1 MYLMKNRLREIT
13 LCLLC
18 PLCTLAII
26 AGCTE
31 RTPGENNERS
41 DEPPGL
47 IPDQILYQSDILLS
61 ERGVKKV
68 LIESDY
74 LEKYSS
80 KDSTIMA
87 GIEATFFDSLGQIT
101 STLVSDSGIIRENSK
116 RLEVWGDVKVMSNN
130 GVSLEADSLFWDQ
143 ERDSVTTESFVR
155 ITHRGNVQT
164 GYGLQSDNSLTNFR
178 IKREVKGELEDV
190 EATERKRR

>member
-1 MYLMKNRLREIT
+1 MKNKPGKAALRIM
-13 LCLLC
+13 CIFC
-18 PLCTLAII
+18 AFAII

-31 RTPGENNERS
+31 RTPGDNSGQS
-41 DEPPGL
+41 DEPPRL
-47 IPDQILYQSDILLS
+47 IPDQILYQSNILLS

-74 LEKYSS
+74 LEKYAS

-116 RLEVWGDVKVMSNN
+116 RLEVWGNVKVVSNN
-130 GVSLEADSLFWDQ
+130 GVTLEADSLFWDH

-178 IKREVKGELEDV
+178 IMREVKGELEDIK
-190 EATERKRR
+190 AAERKQR

>member
-1 MYLMKNRLREIT
+1 MKNKLGKAAFRIM
-13 LCLLC
+13 CIFC
-18 PLCTLAII
+18 VLALI

-31 RTPGENNERS
+31 RTPGDNSGQS
-41 DEPPGL
+41 DEPPRL
-47 IPDQILYQSDILLS
+47 IPDQILYQSNILLS
-61 ERGVKKV
+61 ERGIKKV

-116 RLEVWGDVKVMSNN
+116 RLEVWGNVKVVSSN
-130 GVSLEADSLFWDQ
+130 GVTLEADSLFWDQ

-178 IKREVKGELEDV
+178 IMREVKGELEDIK
-190 EATERKRR
+190 AAERKRH

>member
-1 MYLMKNRLREIT
+1 MKNKPGHIALHL
-13 LCLLC
+13 LCLFC
-18 PLCTLAII
+18 VLAL
-26 AGCTE
+26 AAACTE
-31 RTPGENNERS
+31 RTSEDNSRKP
-41 DEPPGL
+41 DELAAP

-61 ERGVKKV
+61 ERGVKKI

-87 GIEATFFDSLGQIT
+87 GIQATFFDSLGLVT
-101 STLVSDSGIIRENSK
+101 STLVSDSGIVREDSR
-116 RLEVWGDVKVMSNN
+116 RLEVWGNVKVVSNN
-130 GVSLEADSLFWDQ
+130 GVTLEADSLYWDQ

-155 ITHRGNVQT
+155 ITHSGNVQT

-178 IKREVKGELEDV
+178 IKRRVKGEFEDIK
-190 EATERKRR
+190 AIDRK

>member
-1 MYLMKNRLREIT
+1 MKNKLGEIALRLSY
-13 LCLLC
+13 L
-18 PLCTLAII
+18 LCTLAII

-31 RTPGENNERS
+31 RTPGDNSGQS
-41 DEPPGL
+41 DEPPRL

-87 GIEATFFDSLGQIT
+87 GIKATFFDSLGQVT

-116 RLEVWGDVKVMSNN
+116 RLEVWGDVKVVSNN
-130 GVSLEADSLFWDQ
+130 GVTLEADSLFWDQ

-178 IKREVKGELEDV
+178 IMREVKGELEDI
-190 EATERKRR
+190 EAAERKQR

>member
-1 MYLMKNRLREIT
+1 MKNKLGKAAFRIM
-13 LCLLC
+13 CIFC
-18 PLCTLAII
+18 ALAFI

-31 RTPGENNERS
+31 RTPGDNSRQS
-41 DEPPGL
+41 DEPPRL
-47 IPDQILYQSDILLS
+47 IPDQILYQSNILLS

-116 RLEVWGDVKVMSNN
+116 RLEVWGNVKVVSNN
-130 GVSLEADSLFWDQ
+130 GVTLEADSLFWDQ

-178 IKREVKGELEDV
+178 IMREVKGELEDI
-190 EATERKRR
+190 EAAERKRH

>member
-1 MYLMKNRLREIT
+1 MKNKPGKAAFRIMCIFCAFAL
-13 LCLLC
+13 
-18 PLCTLAII
+18 I
-26 AGCTE
+26 ASCTE
-31 RTPGENNERS
+31 RTPGDNSGQS
-41 DEPPGL
+41 DEPPRL

-116 RLEVWGDVKVMSNN
+116 RLEVWGNVKVVSSN
-130 GVSLEADSLFWDQ
+130 GVTLEADSLFWDQ

-178 IKREVKGELEDV
+178 IMREVKGELEDIK
-190 EATERKRR
+190 AAERKQR

>member
-1 MYLMKNRLREIT
+1 MKNKLRKIT
-13 LCLLC
+13 SRLLC

-26 AGCTE
+26 SACTE
-31 RTPGENNERS
+31 RTPGDNSGES
-41 DEPPGL
+41 DELPGL

-87 GIEATFFDSLGQIT
+87 GIEATFFDSLGLIT

-116 RLEVWGDVKVMSNN
+116 RLEVWGNVKVVSNN

-155 ITHRGNVQT
+155 ITHRGNVQS

-178 IKREVKGELEDV
+178 IMREVKGELEDID
-190 EATERKRR
+190 AAERKRR